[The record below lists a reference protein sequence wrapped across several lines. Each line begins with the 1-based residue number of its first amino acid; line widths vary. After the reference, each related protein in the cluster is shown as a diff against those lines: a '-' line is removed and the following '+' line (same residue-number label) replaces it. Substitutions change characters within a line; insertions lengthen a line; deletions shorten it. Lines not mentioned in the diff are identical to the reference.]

1 MGRFETCPRTFDA
14 TDLTWWDRLPSLSKR
29 VCVRLW
35 RTHLLSMAPPLCY
48 TEGVRLKLNSLEK
61 RLFSAAQPD
70 QAWGALIASG
80 VNSSVDL
87 DNYLAKLNTLY
98 QQVAPEIPTRG
109 QLQKAKAL
117 FDWLWTKKPYRYQYQ
132 GSFRLTHV
140 VDAQL
145 DPRIESVG
153 NCLGLTV
160 LYNALAQRCG
170 LEMKAVYLEEAHG
183 RRSHVFSTFIRGN
196 NTVDMDNIFP
206 NGFDF
211 KDHLH
216 NPERVLWGNSELIAD
231 IYHSIAWALHE
242 QGKLDSAI
250 LNYSKAIRLNPKY
263 AKAYLN
269 RGIALSMLGREAEAM
284 RDLERQV

>member
-1 MGRFETCPRTFDA
+1 MPPR
-14 TDLTWWDRLPSLSKR
+14 
-29 VCVRLW
+29 
-35 RTHLLSMAPPLCY
+35 LCY

-61 RLFSAAQPD
+61 KLFSAAQPD
-70 QAWGALIASG
+70 LAWGALIASG
-80 VNSSVDL
+80 VKNQRDL
-87 DNYLAKLNTLY
+87 ENYLSKIDTLY
-98 QQVAPEIPTRG
+98 EQVRRRIPARAE
-109 QLQKAKAL
+109 LQKARGL
-117 FDWLWTKKPYRYQYQ
+117 FDWLWAKKQDRYQYQ
-132 GSFRLTHV
+132 GSFRLMDV

-145 DPRIESVG
+145 DPSVEKVG

-160 LYNALAQRCG
+160 LYNALAQKWG

-196 NTVDMDNIFP
+196 ITIDIDNIFS

-211 KDHLH
+211 KDHLD

-231 IYHSIAWALHE
+231 IYHSIGWALHE

-269 RGIALSMLGREAEAM
+269 RGIALSMAGREDEAR
-284 RDLERQV
+284 RDLERKV